1 MSLSIEN
8 LADQGRFQTVV
19 DGHMAFAQYTLAKGL
34 LTIVHTEVPAELGG
48 RGIAGELVKSMLE
61 YAREQGAKVR
71 PACSYATAYLERHP
85 EYSSLIA

>member
-1 MSLSIEN
+1 MSLAIEN
-8 LADQGRFQTVV
+8 LADKGRFQTIV
-19 DGHMAFAQYTLAKGL
+19 DGHTAFAQYTLDKGL

-48 RGIAGELVKSMLE
+48 RGIAGELVKAMLE
-61 YAREQGAKVR
+61 YAREQGAKVK